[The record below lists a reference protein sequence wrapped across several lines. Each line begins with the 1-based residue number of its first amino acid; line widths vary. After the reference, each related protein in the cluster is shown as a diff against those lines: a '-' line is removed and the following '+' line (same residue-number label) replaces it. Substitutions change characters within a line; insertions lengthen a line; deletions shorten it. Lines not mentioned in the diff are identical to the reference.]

1 MTTPVVNICPAA
13 FDMVVPLHKK
23 DTPVFYTYTLPHL
36 LKNAIGL
43 QTLYIVCSPDAQRDL
58 SGVRNVEYFNEKK
71 ITSFSFDEV
80 KQFMKGTS
88 RAGWYYQQLLKL
100 YAHRYIRNLME
111 YYVIWDSDTVLLKP
125 TAFFHNDYGE
135 IRGLYAISPER
146 NPPYLEHMER
156 LLPGLKRIS
165 NTWGGV
171 THHQPWTKKVLKD
184 LFERVEFRH
193 GNVFWKGY
201 LACVEQ
207 KHYGGSGCAD
217 YEIVMAFAGR
227 FHTETMEIRPLR
239 WANRRELPSPSED
252 LDFVSLHEHMMPL
265 VPKTTV

>member
-1 MTTPVVNICPAA
+1 MNQLRIIPAA

-36 LKNAIGL
+36 LKNAVGL
-43 QTLYIVCSPDAQRDL
+43 QTLYIVCRPDAQRDL
-58 SGVRNVEYFNEKK
+58 SGVRNVEFFDERN
-71 ITSFSFDEV
+71 ITSFSFDGV
-80 KQFMKGTS
+80 KAFLNGTS

-100 YAHRYIRNLME
+100 YAHQYLKNLLE
-111 YYVIWDSDTVLLKP
+111 HYVIWDSDTVLLKP
-125 TAFFHNDYGE
+125 TPFFHNDYGE

-146 NPPYLEHMER
+146 NPPYMEHMER
-156 LLPGLKRIS
+156 LLPGLKRL
-165 NTWGGV
+165 THEWGGV
-171 THHQPWTKKVLKD
+171 THHQPWTKSVLKD
-184 LFERVEFRH
+184 LFRQVEFRH
-193 GNVFWKGY
+193 GTQFWRGY
-201 LACVEQ
+201 LLCVEQ

-227 FHTETMEIRPLR
+227 NHSGTLQIRPLR

-265 VPKTTV
+265 LPKTTA